1 MKVIGYSN
9 ANLGMIRS
17 LSGNAATLLTLRNIF
32 ALPVHTLDGI
42 AAAEDGIAAAEQKSD
57 R

>member
-42 AAAEDGIAAAEQKSD
+42 AAAEQKSD